1 LIHNPNS
8 HQAWVDLADHIDQTK
23 DMALNDA
30 AKLVSREA
38 WGRSVEAA
46 SLVQKLRLALRRYL
60 LRGFQIQALFAGC
73 PE

>member
-1 LIHNPNS
+1 M
-8 HQAWVDLADHIDQTK
+8 DLADHIDQTK

-38 WGRSVEAA
+38 WGRSAEAA
-46 SLVQKLRLALRRYL
+46 SLVQKLRLALRRYV